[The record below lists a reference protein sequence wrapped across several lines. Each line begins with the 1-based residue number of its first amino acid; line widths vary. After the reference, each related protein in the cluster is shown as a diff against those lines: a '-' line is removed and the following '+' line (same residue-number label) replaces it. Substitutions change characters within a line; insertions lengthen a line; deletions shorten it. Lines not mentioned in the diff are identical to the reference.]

1 MKKNWTLGIII
12 IIALFIVACSSK
24 TDSTDESKKSSE
36 KEGYS
41 VASDSSPSP
50 TPFTPEVTVVEPE
63 PEKPK
68 AWTDRIAEAAKQA
81 AEDALER
88 ELSIGSSSAVCDF
101 PEYDAEAIAAQ
112 YLKLFEEV
120 IRQNG

>member
-1 MKKNWTLGIII
+1 MHILHTIHIVFGNEAAMKKNWTLGIII

-50 TPFTPEVTVVEPE
+50 TPFTPEASAITNSRCGW
-63 PEKPK
+63 
-68 AWTDRIAEAAKQA
+68 WTASRKTAGA
-81 AEDALER
+81 
-88 ELSIGSSSAVCDF
+88 
-101 PEYDAEAIAAQ
+101 
-112 YLKLFEEV
+112 
-120 IRQNG
+120 